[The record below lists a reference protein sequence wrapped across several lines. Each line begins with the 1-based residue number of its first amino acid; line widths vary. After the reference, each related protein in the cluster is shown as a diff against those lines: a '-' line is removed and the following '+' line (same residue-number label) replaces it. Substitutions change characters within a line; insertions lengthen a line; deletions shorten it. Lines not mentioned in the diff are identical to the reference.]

1 MNGISFHLYPGLRIL
16 MMEVQSSLGI
26 FEGPSGHLFFTYDQ
40 MALEEH
46 KYELA
51 GKLIAWSVAHGGPG
65 LKAFDPCLYQ
75 LMCTQECQLEDFD
88 WHLIPDA
95 DIQDKLKKVSI
106 PFSINL
112 FPCLATR
119 SLTISSCVQIL
130 SCKTTKDL
138 YRLQREHGDW
148 ICDCGFP
155 GIYRP
160 GISIQDVPKIYSYAV
175 RHYIYLRYVSILK
188 FDHSYNKHLLLLLS
202 D

>member
-1 MNGISFHLYPGLRIL
+1 

-95 DIQDKLKKVSI
+95 DIQDRLKKVSI
-106 PFSINL
+106 PFSIDL
-112 FPCLATR
+112 F
-119 SLTISSCVQIL
+119 
-130 SCKTTKDL
+130 
-138 YRLQREHGDW
+138 
-148 ICDCGFP
+148 
-155 GIYRP
+155 
-160 GISIQDVPKIYSYAV
+160 
-175 RHYIYLRYVSILK
+175 
-188 FDHSYNKHLLLLLS
+188 LL
-202 D
+202 